1 MDNLLQWARSKLNR
15 IHPKKGEHELHALV
29 ADTAEMYQTIM
40 QYKEV
45 EFHNLIPSDC
55 LVYADADLL
64 GCVIRNLL
72 SNAIKYTSAG
82 GTIGISCHVDSDF
95 VTVEV
100 RDSGTGILQKEGV
113 FSDVVVSAA
122 GLMQEKGSGIGLKL
136 CKDFVEVNGGRI
148 WAESEAGGGDVFFL
162 YGACGSEGEGGN

>member
-1 MDNLLQWARSKLNR
+1 
-15 IHPKKGEHELHALV
+15 
-29 ADTAEMYQTIM
+29 
-40 QYKEV
+40 
-45 EFHNLIPSDC
+45 
-55 LVYADADLL
+55 
-64 GCVIRNLL
+64 VIRNLL

-82 GTIGISCHVDSDF
+82 GTIGISCRVDSDF

-148 WAESEAGGGDVFFL
+148 WAESEAGVGTCFFFTVPA
-162 YGACGSEGEGGN
+162 GARVREEIETAATNAH